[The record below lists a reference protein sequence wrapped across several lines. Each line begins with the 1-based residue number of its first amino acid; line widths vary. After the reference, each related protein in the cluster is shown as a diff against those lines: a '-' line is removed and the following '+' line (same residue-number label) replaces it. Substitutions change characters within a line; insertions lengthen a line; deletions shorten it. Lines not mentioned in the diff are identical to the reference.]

1 MIAMGFAALH
11 PSYINGSVIPGRA
24 EPGMHG
30 RNGDAGQQ
38 NQHRNLSA

>member
-1 MIAMGFAALH
+1 MGFASLH
-11 PSYINGSVIPGRA
+11 PSYIMPLSVIPGRA

-30 RNGDAGQQ
+30 RKCKAGQQ